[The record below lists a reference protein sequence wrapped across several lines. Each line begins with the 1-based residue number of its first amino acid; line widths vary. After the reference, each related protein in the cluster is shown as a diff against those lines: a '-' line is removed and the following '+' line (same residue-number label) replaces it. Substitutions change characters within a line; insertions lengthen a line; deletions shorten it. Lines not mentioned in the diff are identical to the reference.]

1 MNKRP
6 GSPWTGRAYIWIAA
20 GLALTG
26 MAQMPIF
33 KRYYIADL
41 PGLGWLADYYLTN
54 KLHYALAA
62 ALLAVMGFAAVRW
75 LRDWRARWRLT
86 PLGLVRAALLAGL
99 ALSGGLRVLKNR
111 PELAFHPLTVMLVDW
126 THLALA
132 VLLGLAALAAV
143 LSGRSAYAVS
153 KARPRT
159 LI

>member
-1 MNKRP
+1 MTRP
-6 GSPWTGRAYIWIAA
+6 PGGSRLRRVHVWIAA

-62 ALLAVMGFAAVRW
+62 ALLAVMGFAAARW
-75 LRDWRARWRLT
+75 LRDWRFSRRLA
-86 PLGLVRAALLAGL
+86 PLGLVRVALLAGL

-111 PELAFHPLTVMLVDW
+111 PELAFDPLTVMLVDW
-126 THLALA
+126 THLGLA
-132 VLLGLAALAAV
+132 VLLGIVALAAV
-143 LSGRSAYAVS
+143 STGRSAYAV
-153 KARPRT
+153 PRK
-159 LI
+159 